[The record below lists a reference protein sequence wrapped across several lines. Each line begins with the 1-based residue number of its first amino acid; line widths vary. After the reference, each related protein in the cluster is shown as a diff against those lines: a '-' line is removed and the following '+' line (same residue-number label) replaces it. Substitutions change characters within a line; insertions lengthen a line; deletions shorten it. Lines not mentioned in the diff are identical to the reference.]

1 MPEQRWGF
9 EEDDGLDRPDPRPA
23 EPDVDRVEGTD
34 DDRIVT
40 VVADLAGQAGAVRVA
55 PTWADHDPTTLPQR
69 VIAAANAAVL
79 AALARRIEDAPP
91 EPEIS
96 AEPAPTDTAA
106 PALGDPFAAINDV
119 LRLMDEVS
127 ADLDSFQHQLAS
139 ATTGP
144 ISADSR
150 GGHVTIGIRDGQVV
164 DVSIDPRWA
173 GAVRTAE
180 LESELLD
187 ALQRV
192 QRRASPG
199 DLARGPHSAAISE
212 LDQLVRTPQTMLRQL
227 GLHR

>member
-9 EEDDGLDRPDPRPA
+9 EEDGFDRPDPRPS
-23 EPDVDRVEGTD
+23 ELDVDQVEGTD

-40 VVADLAGQAGAVRVA
+40 VVANLAGEAGAVRIA
-55 PTWADHDPTTLPQR
+55 PTWADHDPTTLPRR
-69 VIAAANAAVL
+69 VITAANAAVM

-91 EPEIS
+91 EPPEVS
-96 AEPAPTDTAA
+96 AEPTPDDG
-106 PALGDPFAAINDV
+106 PATGDPFAAINDV

-127 ADLDSFQHQLAS
+127 ADLDSFQRRFAS
-139 ATTGP
+139 ATASAS
-144 ISADSR
+144 SADSR
-150 GGHVTIGIRDGQVV
+150 GGHVTIGIRDGRVI

-173 GAVRTAE
+173 GAVRTSE

-192 QRRASPG
+192 QRMASPG

-212 LDQLVRTPQTMLRQL
+212 LDQLVRNPQAMLRQL
-227 GLHR
+227 GLLR